1 MYIGDYMID
10 KSENICLLIKSC
22 AQYYCG
28 KYEDTFKACIDFLS
42 EYMRAHPKSDI
53 TVQAYFDL
61 EERVVKSIKKIK
73 VKDVYMRVACYVIRD
88 CVKRI
93 GNQSE
98 LEIVNEY
105 FTLLNRFDLSLTKKE
120 SAV

>member
-1 MYIGDYMID
+1 MYIGYYMID

-61 EERVVKSIKKIK
+61 EERVVK
-73 VKDVYMRVACYVIRD
+73 RRRRQIRYYTAPQGAQQCAKHTD
-88 CVKRI
+88 PW
-93 GNQSE
+93 
-98 LEIVNEY
+98 LATEY
-105 FTLLNRFDLSLTKKE
+105 NT
-120 SAV
+120 